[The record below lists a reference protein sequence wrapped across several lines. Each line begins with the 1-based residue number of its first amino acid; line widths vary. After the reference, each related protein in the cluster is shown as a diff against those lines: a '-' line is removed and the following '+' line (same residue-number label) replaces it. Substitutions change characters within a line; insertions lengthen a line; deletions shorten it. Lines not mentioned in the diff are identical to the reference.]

1 MDPLFLAAIVSMAF
15 VMMLGAEVLSEAT
28 VNRRSQL
35 RARSDAPNTFL
46 REQATGQVDLG
57 AFSRGD
63 IVAQLPVNDSD
74 PASVG
79 KRVFDIVA
87 AFSLIFFLAP
97 VLVATAIAIRL
108 DSKGSILYRQKRVG
122 LNGRGFEIY
131 KFRSMVA
138 DAEKDGVRW
147 AAKNDCRVTRIG
159 RFIRKTRIDEIPQAI
174 NVLKGEMSF
183 VGPRPERPEFV
194 ELLESEIP
202 NYQLRHM
209 VKPGIT
215 GWAQVKYVYGASVED
230 AREKLKFDLYYIK
243 HYSLMRDIF
252 IVLMTVRV
260 ALCGIGSR

>member
-1 MDPLFLAAIVSMAF
+1 MDPLFIAAIVSLAF
-15 VMMLGAEVLSEAT
+15 AMMLGAEVFAAAT
-28 VNRRSQL
+28 VTRRSTT
-35 RARSDAPNTFL
+35 RARTEISNTFF
-46 REQATGQVDLG
+46 REQTTGQVDLG

-63 IVAQLPVNDSD
+63 IVAPLPVNTTN

-87 AFSLIFFLAP
+87 ALGLIIFLAP
-97 VLVATAIAIRL
+97 VLAATAIAIRL

-122 LNGRGFEIY
+122 LNGRVFEIY
-131 KFRSMVA
+131 KFRSMVS

-147 AAKNDCRVTRIG
+147 AAKNDSRVTRIG
-159 RFIRKTRIDEIPQAI
+159 KFIRKTRIDEIPQAI

-194 ELLESEIP
+194 ELLEREIP
-202 NYQLRHM
+202 NYHLRHM

-243 HYSLMRDIF
+243 HYGCMRDIL
-252 IVLMTVRV
+252 IVLLTVRV
-260 ALCGIGSR
+260 ALFGIGSR